1 MEALKPV
8 PERLQPQTPQNAEM
22 LRQIQAAWEE
32 AQAQLHVLKS
42 QVEHAAAMA
51 QAKVGSNMLDRDLD
65 RAYRDLGEAVWA
77 EVSKG
82 KRPQVEV
89 AEVRR
94 VEPSATPDDNSLER
108 VPNSSAPVRSSQRGP
123 ARGGADD
130 VVAWC
135 CRSRRPSA
143 RP

>member
-1 MEALKPV
+1 M
-8 PERLQPQTPQNAEM
+8 PERLQPQSPQNAEM

-82 KRPQVEV
+82 KLVLPANLTAVRKLLEGVTQKIRTQNNSINDLL
-89 AEVRR
+89 AE
-94 VEPSATPDDNSLER
+94 
-108 VPNSSAPVRSSQRGP
+108 
-123 ARGGADD
+123 GADIAKRLQEKMSAASKG
-130 VVAWC
+130 VAGAPKK
-135 CRSRRPSA
+135 R
-143 RP
+143 

>member
-1 MEALKPV
+1 M
-8 PERLQPQTPQNAEM
+8 PERLQPQPPQNAEM

-82 KRPQVEV
+82 KLVLPANLTAVRKLLENVTQKIRTQNNSINDLL
-89 AEVRR
+89 AE
-94 VEPSATPDDNSLER
+94 
-108 VPNSSAPVRSSQRGP
+108 
-123 ARGGADD
+123 GADIAKRLQEKMSAASKG
-130 VVAWC
+130 VAGAPKK
-135 CRSRRPSA
+135 R
-143 RP
+143 

>member
-1 MEALKPV
+1 MPD
-8 PERLQPQTPQNAEM
+8 RLQPQQPQSPQNNET

-65 RAYRDLGEAVWA
+65 RAYRDLGEQVWA

-82 KRPQVEV
+82 KLQLPQNLSTVRKLLEAV
-89 AEVRR
+89 TQKIRNQNASINDLLAEGADIAKRLQ
-94 VEPSATPDDNSLER
+94 EKM
-108 VPNSSAPVRSSQRGP
+108 SSASKGV
-123 ARGGADD
+123 AGAPKK
-130 VVAWC
+130 
-135 CRSRRPSA
+135 R
-143 RP
+143 

>member
-1 MEALKPV
+1 MPD
-8 PERLQPQTPQNAEM
+8 RLQPQPPQNNET
-22 LRQIQAAWEE
+22 LKQIQAAWEE

-82 KRPQVEV
+82 KLQLPQNLSSVRKLLEGV
-89 AEVRR
+89 TQKIRTQNASINDLLAE
-94 VEPSATPDDNSLER
+94 
-108 VPNSSAPVRSSQRGP
+108 
-123 ARGGADD
+123 GADIAKRLQEKMSAASKG
-130 VVAWC
+130 VAGTQKK
-135 CRSRRPSA
+135 R
-143 RP
+143 

>member
-1 MEALKPV
+1 LEAIAV
-8 PERLQPQTPQNAEM
+8 PDRLQPQQPQSPQNNET

-82 KRPQVEV
+82 KLQLPQNLGTVRKLLEGV
-89 AEVRR
+89 TQKIRTQNNSINDLLAE
-94 VEPSATPDDNSLER
+94 
-108 VPNSSAPVRSSQRGP
+108 
-123 ARGGADD
+123 GADIAKRLQEKMSAASKG
-130 VVAWC
+130 VAGGQKK
-135 CRSRRPSA
+135 R
-143 RP
+143 

>member
-1 MEALKPV
+1 MPD
-8 PERLQPQTPQNAEM
+8 RLQPQPPQNNET
-22 LRQIQAAWEE
+22 LKQIQAAWEE

-82 KRPQVEV
+82 KLQMPQNLTAVRKLLEGV
-89 AEVRR
+89 TQKIRTQNNSINDLLAE
-94 VEPSATPDDNSLER
+94 
-108 VPNSSAPVRSSQRGP
+108 
-123 ARGGADD
+123 GADIAKRLQERMSASSKG
-130 VVAWC
+130 VAGAPKK
-135 CRSRRPSA
+135 R
-143 RP
+143 

>member
-1 MEALKPV
+1 MQ
-8 PERLQPQTPQNAEM
+8 QPGQPPPQNNET

-82 KRPQVEV
+82 KLQLPSNLTTVRKLLEGVTQKIRTQNNSINDLL
-89 AEVRR
+89 AE
-94 VEPSATPDDNSLER
+94 
-108 VPNSSAPVRSSQRGP
+108 
-123 ARGGADD
+123 GADIAKRLQEKMSAASKG
-130 VVAWC
+130 VAGAPKK
-135 CRSRRPSA
+135 R
-143 RP
+143 

>member
-1 MEALKPV
+1 MPDRMM
-8 PERLQPQTPQNAEM
+8 PQQQQPQNNEA

-32 AQAQLHVLKS
+32 AQAQLEVLKS

-82 KRPQVEV
+82 KLQLPNNLSTVRKLLENVTQKIRTQNASINDLL
-89 AEVRR
+89 AE
-94 VEPSATPDDNSLER
+94 
-108 VPNSSAPVRSSQRGP
+108 
-123 ARGGADD
+123 GADIARRLQEKMSAASKG
-130 VVAWC
+130 VAGVPKK
-135 CRSRRPSA
+135 R
-143 RP
+143 